1 MRKKKLW
8 AGLLHLGNPSSL
20 TPLPCNSC
28 EQLDD
33 EVDDLHAT
41 EDGEAGEEPH
51 GAANESEL
59 RFQGHLYILLYFI
72 IGGRVEVDLDQ
83 LQGGGL

>member
-33 EVDDLHAT
+33 EVEDLHAT
-41 EDGEAGEEPH
+41 EDGEASEEPH
-51 GAANESEL
+51 GASNDAEL
-59 RFQGHLYILLYFI
+59 GLQGHLHIPLYLI
-72 IGGRVEVDLDQ
+72 IGCSVEEDLD
-83 LQGGGL
+83 